1 MLAQVCRE
9 DTIDQYL
16 PKYIL
21 VLLVHVLQDV
31 VLLLLDDLESQRAV
45 VVLKDALVVIDQGL
59 AGSYRHHEG
68 VVESWMTN
76 VVDGCTDQEGD
87 LFQLIE
93 SKATSL
99 NIIRMPQLRKK
110 AHELVTSRACIL
122 LW

>member
-59 AGSYRHHEG
+59 ASSYRDHEG
-68 VVESWMTN
+68 VVESWMTH
-76 VVDGCTDQEGD
+76 VMDGCTDQEGD

-93 SKATSL
+93 SKATPVNRFL
-99 NIIRMPQLRKK
+99 KPQLIKN
-110 AHELVTSRACIL
+110 EQEFVTSIACME